1 MNRHQ
6 TFDTRLF
13 LKVDPSEW
21 PMMFDALLR
30 PFPEFIGPSMP
41 PMIAWVRAG
50 EPGFPFHHS
59 GGPFPGTINY
69 PKCGEQLA
77 LFGEEIA

>member
-1 MNRHQ
+1 
-6 TFDTRLF
+6 
-13 LKVDPSEW
+13 
-21 PMMFDALLR
+21 
-30 PFPEFIGPSMP
+30 MP